1 MIVESKYSYI
11 VCEEIVKRNF
21 NRRFGALQY
30 DMISG
35 DLIYRYS
42 VMVEDQITENML
54 DWAMA
59 IIISTATQ
67 EASDIRRYSVGRL
80 KDKEKAEVLGKIT
93 SLVKDL
99 TEE

>member
-1 MIVESKYSYI
+1 
-11 VCEEIVKRNF
+11 
-21 NRRFGALQY
+21 
-30 DMISG
+30 
-35 DLIYRYS
+35 
-42 VMVEDQITENML
+42 MVDDQITENML

-67 EASDIRRYSVGRL
+67 EAFDIRRYRVGRS
-80 KDKEKAEVLGKIT
+80 KDKEKAEVLSKIT

>member
-1 MIVESKYSYI
+1 
-11 VCEEIVKRNF
+11 
-21 NRRFGALQY
+21 
-30 DMISG
+30 
-35 DLIYRYS
+35 
-42 VMVEDQITENML
+42 ML

-67 EASDIRRYSVGRL
+67 ETLYIRRYSVDRL
-80 KDKEKAEVLGKIT
+80 KDKEKAEVLSKIT